1 MRVPASLRTRRF
13 GLGFALAALLLAA
26 APACAT
32 DYFALDLRH
41 AEFSAE
47 PIGPPAQFVPPPA
60 PAPLP
65 VATVREP
72 APSMPAVAASSHRV
86 HVTRAR
92 EAARRPHRN
101 PLNAFASY
109 RRPHDRP
116 CAGAKI
122 CVFDGLNGRWYAK

>member
-1 MRVPASLRTRRF
+1 MI
-13 GLGFALAALLLAA
+13 AA
-26 APACAT
+26 APAYAT

-47 PIGPPAQFVPPPA
+47 PLGPPAQFVSSPG

-72 APSMPAVAASSHRV
+72 VSSMPAVAANSHRV
-86 HVTRAR
+86 HATRVR
-92 EAARRPHRN
+92 EAARRPHRS

-109 RRPHDRP
+109 PRPSHHP
-116 CAGAKI
+116 CAGARI
-122 CVFDGLNGRWYAK
+122 CVFDGANGRWYAK

>member
-1 MRVPASLRTRRF
+1 MRVPASLRTSCF
-13 GLGFALAALLLAA
+13 GLAALLVAA

-41 AEFSAE
+41 AEYSTE
-47 PIGPPAQFVPPPA
+47 PLGPPAQFVPRPA

-72 APSMPAVAASSHRV
+72 ASPMPAVAANSHRV
-86 HVTRAR
+86 HVARVR

-109 RRPHDRP
+109 PRSNNRP
-116 CAGAKI
+116 CAGARI